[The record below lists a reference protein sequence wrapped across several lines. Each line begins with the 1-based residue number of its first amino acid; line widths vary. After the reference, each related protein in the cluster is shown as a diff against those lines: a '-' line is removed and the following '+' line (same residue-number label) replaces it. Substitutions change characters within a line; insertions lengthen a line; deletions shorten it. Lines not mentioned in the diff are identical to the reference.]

1 MKEIATDILIE
12 TEYEGVT
19 VGAIRTAAGVVMVD
33 TPINP
38 KDASAWRTT
47 CTRSSTGS
55 DRLLVLLDEHF
66 DRVSGAT
73 NIKCPVIVHEKTSQ
87 AVSSKPSLKNQP
99 PDEMGAAWE
108 TNPEPAVTTR
118 WIHAEITFTVNMA
131 INWGDDPILLEHHP
145 GPSKGSTWV
154 VVPQKHVAFI
164 GDTVTPGQPPFFANA
179 DIDTWLESLHE
190 LQLARFKDFI
200 LISGRGSLVTIDD
213 VKDLEHFLKKAARKL
228 EKLRPSKAK
237 AEEIETL
244 AAELMEDFTS
254 KNKREAEQ
262 FLNRL
267 STGIT
272 QYYSSHASKKS
283 D

>member
-12 TEYEGVT
+12 TDYEGVT
-19 VGAIRTAAGVVMVD
+19 VGAIRTPAGVVMVD

-38 KDASAWRTT
+38 KDASIWRTT
-47 CTRSSTGS
+47 CTRTASGS

-87 AVSSKPSLKNQP
+87 AVSAKPSLKNQSTN
-99 PDEMGAAWE
+99 GLNTSWE
-108 TNPEPAVTTR
+108 TNPEPTTTR
-118 WIHAEITFTVNMA
+118 WIHAEITFTVSMT

-145 GPSKGSTWV
+145 GSSKGSTWV
-154 VVPQKHVAFI
+154 VVSHKQVAFI

-179 DIDTWLESLHE
+179 DIDAWLASLHE

-213 VKDLEHFLKKAARKL
+213 IKEFEHFLRKAARKL
-228 EKLRPSKAK
+228 EKLAASKAK
-237 AEEIETL
+237 AVDIQVLGEEL
-244 AAELMEDFTS
+244 LKDFRP
-254 KNKREAEQ
+254 KNKAETE
-262 FLNRL
+262 LYRNRL
-267 STGIT
+267 TTGIT
-272 QYYSSHASKKS
+272 QYYSSHFSKKS

>member
-12 TEYEGVT
+12 TDYEGVT
-19 VGAIRTAAGVVMVD
+19 VGAIRTPAGVVMVD

-38 KDASAWRTT
+38 KDASTWRTT
-47 CTRSSTGS
+47 CTRTASGS

-87 AVSSKPSLKNQP
+87 AVSARPSSRNQSSI
-99 PDEMGAAWE
+99 DAGTAWE
-108 TNPEPAVTTR
+108 TNPEPTTTR
-118 WIHAEITFTVNMA
+118 WIHAEITFTVNMS

-154 VVPQKHVAFI
+154 VVPHKQVAFI
-164 GDTVTPGQPPFFANA
+164 GDTVTPDQPPFLANA
-179 DIDTWLESLHE
+179 DIEAWLESLHE

-200 LISGRGSLVTIDD
+200 LITGRGLLVTMDNI
-213 VKDLEHFLKKAARKL
+213 KELEHFLKKAARKL
-228 EKLRPSKAK
+228 EKLAVSKAK
-237 AEEIETL
+237 AN
-244 AAELMEDFTS
+244 AAESLGEELLEDFPS
-254 KNKREAEQ
+254 KNKHEAEL
-262 FLNRL
+262 FRNRL
-267 STGIT
+267 TTGVV
-272 QYYSSHASKKS
+272 QYYSSHFLRKA